1 MIELSS
7 EHQHFIDAQVAAGIF
22 RGPSEAIGEA
32 IELLRFAVNSHQ
44 LETINSIRAGMEDA
58 EAGRT
63 KPLAEV
69 AASIRAQLQ
78 ARL

>member
-7 EHQHFIDAQVAAGIF
+7 EHQHFIDAQVAAGTF
-22 RGPSEAIGEA
+22 RGPNEAIGEA
-32 IELLRFAVNSHQ
+32 IELLRVAVNSHQ
-44 LETINSIRAGMEDA
+44 LETINSIRAGLQDA

-69 AASIRAQLQ
+69 AANIRAQLQ